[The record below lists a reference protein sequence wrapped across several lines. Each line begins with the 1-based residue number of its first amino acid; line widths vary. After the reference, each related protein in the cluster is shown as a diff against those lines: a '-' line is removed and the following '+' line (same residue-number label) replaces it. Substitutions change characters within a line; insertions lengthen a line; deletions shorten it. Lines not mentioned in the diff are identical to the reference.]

1 MTGHPLKEPC
11 VTGNPAP
18 DSSEEIRDD
27 LPQDTQH
34 VTTKV
39 TIIESRHIPFDRVP
53 DSAKGFL

>member
-39 TIIESRHIPFDRVP
+39 TII
-53 DSAKGFL
+53 